1 MITLTPQARAIAAFA
16 VSFALVAGYLN
27 RIGFALTLMFGDAL
41 PSGRGGTLIAG
52 LFTIAVAAIVLWFTA
67 MAAKQ
72 EATGWAL
79 HLCQAAVVL
88 AALGTGIAVIVTIG
102 AVAHGNAGVPGS
114 YFPYAG

>member
-27 RIGFALTLMFGDAL
+27 RIGFALTLLFANGL

-52 LFTIAVAAIVLWFTA
+52 LFTIAVAAGVLWFTSMVA
-67 MAAKQ
+67 RQ
-72 EATGWAL
+72 ETPGWER
-79 HLCQAAVVL
+79 HLSQAAVVL
-88 AALGTGIAVIVTIG
+88 AALGTAIAVMVTIG
-102 AVAHGNAGVPGS
+102 AVAHGDAALPGS